1 MSNVIQSILI
11 RDCEQY
17 RAKSHYPIVLLTTP
31 EEETHVLGLLIGACE
46 LAQAGARL
54 VNLGP
59 RLSPDEIIQAAHKSG
74 AEIVALSVL
83 DVPEG
88 NALIS
93 SKLKQG
99 LNHLYKSGSVGMA
112 RSETNRVRGCR
123 IA

>member
-1 MSNVIQSILI
+1 M
-11 RDCEQY
+11 Y
-17 RAKSHYPIVLLTTP
+17 W
-31 EEETHVLGLLIGACE
+31 LLIGACE

-88 NALIS
+88 NQRSFLR
-93 SKLKQG
+93 KLKQG
-99 LNHLYKSGSVGMA
+99 LNPSIQVWLGGNGAVRDEPGCEVVELHEVGSRIQEIGDQRHSG
-112 RSETNRVRGCR
+112 NL
-123 IA
+123 